1 MANQQSVQD
10 VRALANML
18 GPVQDS
24 VPDEIKGVVA
34 ETSHSYVKALRE
46 VGADQNTIQQYVA
59 NGAEMARDMH
69 SVGMKS
75 GQLKKFLDEKN
86 MESVQAIVQQREAER
101 LQQMQEMQRQR
112 SIMAA
117 NAEVQNLI
125 NQGQIG

>member
-1 MANQQSVQD
+1 
-10 VRALANML
+10 ML